1 MAAHDLYFSFFMF
14 GVDLRPGDDAAA
26 QTIVRHI
33 EKLLEL
39 GYAGFDLPIAP
50 TATHD
55 HAAEVERYAEL
66 KRALDAAGLGDVP
79 FTTNVATT
87 RTFDAASPY
96 AEQRDLAL
104 AYLKSRVDITEL
116 LGASIMAG
124 PIIFPY
130 GVYPT
135 TDLGE
140 PIWSDAL
147 QDWAVPG
154 YRHAQPV
161 LDELGEYARTRD
173 VRLAIEPV
181 DHWETA
187 APNLVGE
194 VLDFLD
200 GVESRQVGVC
210 IDSAHVVLGGDGPT
224 AYSAQAQRAADAQR
238 LHYVHISAPDRG
250 AVRDSWSPWRAFLDP
265 VLPHYDGPLLV
276 ETFNAV
282 PPFASS
288 LRLTRR
294 KFWIPGEDA
303 PVAGVPDAYTV
314 AGDAIAAVRAE
325 LDREPTVGDLHQP
338 SNASTGEKEPR

>member
-1 MAAHDLYFSFFMF
+1 MAARDLYFSFFMF
-14 GVDLRPGDDAAA
+14 GVDLRPGNTGAAK
-26 QTIVRHI
+26 TTVRHI

-50 TATHD
+50 NATRD

-66 KRALDAAGLGDVP
+66 KGALDAAGLGDVP
-79 FTTNVATT
+79 FTTNVAAT
-87 RTFDAASPY
+87 RTFDTASPY
-96 AEQRDLAL
+96 AEQRDAAL

-116 LGASIMAG
+116 LGGSIMAG
-124 PIIFPY
+124 PIVFPY
-130 GVYPT
+130 GAYPT
-135 TDLGE
+135 TDLGD

-147 QDWAVPG
+147 QDWAAPG
-154 YRHAQPV
+154 YRAAQPV
-161 LDELGEYARTRD
+161 LQDLGEYARARG
-173 VRLAIEPV
+173 VKLAIEPV

-187 APNLVGE
+187 APNLVGQ

-210 IDSAHVVLGGDGPT
+210 VDSAHVVLGNEGPARFT
-224 AYSAQAQRAADAQR
+224 AQAQRAAAERR

-250 AVRDSWSPWRAFLDP
+250 AVHDSWIPWRAFLDP
-265 VLPHYDGPLLV
+265 ILPYYDGPLLV

-294 KFWIPGEDA
+294 RFWIPGEDA
-303 PVAGVPDAYTV
+303 AVAGVPDAYTV
-314 AGDAIAAVRAE
+314 AGEAIAAVRAE
-325 LDREPTVGDLHQP
+325 LDR
-338 SNASTGEKEPR
+338 